1 MGGSIRRGVTRGE
14 REKACQEGCGAYR
27 RNVRRLVPRMSSWL
41 IAVVAGRLQIVV
53 ELADL
58 WAIRRSSLTNR
69 RGIEII

>member
-1 MGGSIRRGVTRGE
+1 
-14 REKACQEGCGAYR
+14 
-27 RNVRRLVPRMSSWL
+27 MSSWL

-58 WAIRRSSLTNR
+58 WAIRRSSLTSR

>member
-1 MGGSIRRGVTRGE
+1 
-14 REKACQEGCGAYR
+14 
-27 RNVRRLVPRMSSWL
+27 MSRWM

-53 ELADL
+53 GLSDL